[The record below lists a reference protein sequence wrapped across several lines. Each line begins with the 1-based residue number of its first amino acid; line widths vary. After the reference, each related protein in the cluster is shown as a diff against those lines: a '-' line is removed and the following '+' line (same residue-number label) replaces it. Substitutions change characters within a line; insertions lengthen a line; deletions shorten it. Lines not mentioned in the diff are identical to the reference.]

1 MQIREICTQH
11 AKPQRS
17 SGLVQTLPFICLM
30 RVSEIIPGKQ
40 DTSNLLIR
48 AGKQAQRSSSAFFTL
63 SSWNRLTLRLDI
75 QMHENITTNV
85 TSTPSSELRKR
96 RKRQKGNKVGQ
107 DNLGACL
114 LELGY
119 LFLVFRG
126 QCEFLCFSPLSPPF
140 LSPLSTHP
148 FFLKLCLTSPD
159 FLFSSFDSPVCFL
172 LLPSSCLSFSLLSR
186 VFLTLFPI
194 SSPDLLNFLT
204 PLLFCSFTHSSFPAI
219 FLPFAFIIPLLV
231 FPSLYSLLVFLSPS
245 FFILLLPF
253 LLNCSF
259 LTSLF
264 VTPFLILCFFISPC
278 LSSPAPTHFHL
289 RFLSSFV
296 PYHPPSSLPSS
307 CLFFNFFILYPLF

>member
-1 MQIREICTQH
+1 MNFC
-11 AKPQRS
+11 AF
-17 SGLVQTLPFICLM
+17 LPFH
-30 RVSEIIPGKQ
+30 
-40 DTSNLLIR
+40 LLFCHLFKLILFF
-48 AGKQAQRSSSAFFTL
+48 KVMFNFTWFFVLKPWLTCMLSSS
-63 SSWNRLTLRLDI
+63 
-75 QMHENITTNV
+75 
-85 TSTPSSELRKR
+85 
-96 RKRQKGNKVGQ
+96 
-107 DNLGACL
+107 
-114 LELGY
+114 
-119 LFLVFRG
+119 
-126 QCEFLCFSPLSPPF
+126 
-140 LSPLSTHP
+140 
-148 FFLKLCLTSPD
+148 
-159 FLFSSFDSPVCFL
+159 
-172 LLPSSCLSFSLLSR
+172 PSSCLSFSLLSC

-264 VTPFLILCFFISPC
+264 VIPFLILCFFISPC
-278 LSSPAPTHFHL
+278 LSSPTPTYFHL
-289 RFLSSFV
+289 LFLSSFV